1 MVCQLRKWRMED
13 AADLAAVIANPR
25 ILENLRDG
33 IPYPYTEADG
43 REVITAMLSVNEQD
57 MFAFAITVQDR
68 VIGSISVS
76 RQSNIHSRTA
86 ELGYYLAEEYWGR
99 GIATEAVQQICE
111 YVFSHSDILRI
122 FAEPFAYNVASQHVL
137 EKAGFQFVG
146 TLRQNAVKN
155 GKVLDMK
162 MYARLRG

>member
-43 REVITAMLSVNEQD
+43 REFITAMLSVNEQD

-86 ELGYYLAEEYWGR
+86 ELGIILRKNIGDE
-99 GIATEAVQQICE
+99 VSQQRRSNRFANMFFLIRTFFVFLRNPLHTTWLHSMCLKRL
-111 YVFSHSDILRI
+111 VFS
-122 FAEPFAYNVASQHVL
+122 
-137 EKAGFQFVG
+137 
-146 TLRQNAVKN
+146 T
-155 GKVLDMK
+155 
-162 MYARLRG
+162 RGR